1 MSTENDYKSILITE
15 KSLANTCEETDNE
28 TTNDSDNISNSSM
41 IKMDKISSKVKILKR
56 KIKIKIVFFFFGN
69 NTKSI

>member
-28 TTNDSDNISNSSM
+28 TINDSDEISNPSV
-41 IKMDKISSKVKILKR
+41 IKMDKLSSKVKFL
-56 KIKIKIVFFFFGN
+56 KIKI
-69 NTKSI
+69 